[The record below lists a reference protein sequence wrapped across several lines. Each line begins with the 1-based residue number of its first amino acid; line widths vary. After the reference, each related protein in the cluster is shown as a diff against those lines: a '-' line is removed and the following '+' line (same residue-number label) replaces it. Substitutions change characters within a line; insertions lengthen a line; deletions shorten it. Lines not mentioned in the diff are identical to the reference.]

1 MNKSITMVVL
11 VTMARK
17 ERMTVTVD
25 AALIEEGTRAVSAG
39 EADSLSSWVNDALSE
54 RSDRLRRLR
63 GMAATIAAYEREH
76 GVMTDEEMLA
86 QERADQKNAV
96 VVRGRGSR
104 ISRPRGGR
112 HKAA

>member
-1 MNKSITMVVL
+1 
-11 VTMARK
+11 
-17 ERMTVTVD
+17 MTVTVD
-25 AALIEEGTRAVSAG
+25 AALIEEGNRAVNAG

-96 VVRGRGSR
+96 VVRGRGGR